1 VSGYVKARNAR
12 FKETAMTKKM
22 RFAVALLCTIFLGCT
37 AAQAQKPALKM
48 VPVTAAPDL
57 SKLNLEKILQGL
69 KTGNIQSD
77 QETSPL
83 EVVAQFLELNPG
95 QAEEL
100 GQLLKTRQAT
110 LTPLLTA
117 AQTLT
122 QQLAALLN
130 SGGNPSQIGTELIQI
145 HTLQQ
150 KIGQV
155 QQAFLT
161 QFAASLTADQAQRLQ
176 AVQVAAQLQP
186 ILPAFA
192 PIFLF

>member
-1 VSGYVKARNAR
+1 
-12 FKETAMTKKM
+12 MTKKT
-22 RFAVALLCTIFLGCT
+22 RFAFALLCIVLIGGI
-37 AAQAQKPALKM
+37 AAHAQKPATKI
-48 VPVTAAPDL
+48 VPATTAPDL

-69 KTGNIQSD
+69 QTANIQSD
-77 QETSPL
+77 GQETSPL
-83 EVVAQFLELNPG
+83 DVVAAFLELNPG
-95 QAEEL
+95 QTAELE
-100 GQLLKTRQAT
+100 QLLQARQAT

-130 SGGNPSQIGTELIQI
+130 SGGNPAQIGTALIQI

-161 QFAASLTADQAQRLQ
+161 QFVSTLAPDQVQKLQ